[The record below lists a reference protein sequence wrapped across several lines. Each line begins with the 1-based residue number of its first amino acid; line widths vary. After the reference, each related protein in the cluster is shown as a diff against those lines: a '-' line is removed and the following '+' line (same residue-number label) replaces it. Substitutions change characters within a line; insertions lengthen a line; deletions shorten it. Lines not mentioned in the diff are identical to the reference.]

1 MPVPLPALTV
11 SPAAAI
17 EELWQPK
24 PRLKLSQSAALLR
37 EVVLRAHSISGTTF
51 FKGRSDGSI
60 GAIWLSGT
68 MEECGAV
75 DKGYGITG

>member
-1 MPVPLPALTV
+1 MPVPLPSLTAR
-11 SPAAAI
+11 PAAAM

-24 PRLKLSQSAALLR
+24 PRLKISQCAALLR
-37 EVVLRAHSISGTTF
+37 EVVLRAHSISEITF
-51 FKGRSDGSI
+51 LKGRSDGSI

-75 DKGYGITG
+75 DKGYGITE